1 MSEERFKATTKVR
14 FTVSKKTMTLKNEKN
29 IDIQVISPGPKGE
42 FHISHDASLH
52 TILSKLPNARDPI
65 SSTGT

>member
-1 MSEERFKATTKVR
+1 
-14 FTVSKKTMTLKNEKN
+14 MTLKNAKN

-42 FHISHDASLH
+42 FHISHDASLQ

-65 SSTGT
+65 SSTRT